1 MRDCKFK
8 IYRNG
13 KQIMTFNELIKAC
26 DTNIAVDNNGIFLF
40 KGEDFEI
47 KQESVIIDCN

>member
-1 MRDCKFK
+1 MRDFKFK
-8 IYRNG
+8 IYKKR
-13 KQIMTFNELIKAC
+13 KQIMTFDELLKAC

-47 KQESVIIDCN
+47 KKLE

>member
-1 MRDCKFK
+1 MRDYKFK
-8 IYRNG
+8 IYRKK
-13 KQIMTFNELIKAC
+13 KQIMTFGGLLKAC

-47 KQESVIIDCN
+47 KKVE